1 MKYSGQVLYSL
12 SGVAVLFSALSC
24 SGEKGKS
31 AKNYNIVYIMTDD
44 HTVQMM
50 SCYDTR
56 YINTRTW
63 TVLQQMAFVLR
74 TALSPIR

>member
-44 HTVQMM
+44 HTAQMM
-50 SCYDTR
+50 SCYDAR
-56 YINTRTW
+56 
-63 TVLQQMAFVLR
+63 
-74 TALSPIR
+74 